1 MKVRRVPIRSCVVC
15 RQTSDKKTLLR
26 VVRAPEKDGGA
37 VTVDP
42 TGRANGRG
50 AYICAA
56 LVCIEKAAKQKRFE
70 RALSVQVPAT
80 LTDDLKALAAKSV
93 ETNLGE
99 TNLMEAQAQAQVQ
112 ATGATAK

>member
-15 RQTSDKKTLLR
+15 RQTSDKKSLLR

-37 VTVDP
+37 VAVDP

-56 LVCIEKAAKQKRFE
+56 LECIEKAAKQKRFE
-70 RALSVQVPAT
+70 RSLSAPVPAT
-80 LTDDLKALAAKSV
+80 VTEDLIEKLKALALK
-93 ETNLGE
+93 EIDQNLGQN
-99 TNLMEAQAQAQVQ
+99 TGQN
-112 ATGATAK
+112 TGATAL

>member
-15 RQTSDKKTLLR
+15 RQTSDKKSLLR

-37 VTVDP
+37 VAVDP

-56 LVCIEKAAKQKRFE
+56 LECIEKAAKQKRFE
-70 RALSVQVPAT
+70 RSLSAPVLAS
-80 LTDDLKALAAKSV
+80 LTEELKALALK
-93 ETNLGE
+93 ETGQN
-99 TNLMEAQAQAQVQ
+99 
-112 ATGATAK
+112 TGATAL